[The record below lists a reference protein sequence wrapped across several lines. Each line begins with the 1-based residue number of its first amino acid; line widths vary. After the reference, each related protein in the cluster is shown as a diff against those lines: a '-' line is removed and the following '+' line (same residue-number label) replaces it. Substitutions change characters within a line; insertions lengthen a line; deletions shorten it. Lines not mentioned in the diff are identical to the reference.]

1 MNQIPDM
8 YCNDDDEDP
17 TLASTSEQ
25 RIVLGQKGMLTE
37 VEINGRKLTIVDP
50 SLVQGIDR
58 MVRSLQGK
66 ISVMEQEIRTLRSRL
81 SVAEANLRSTSIELD
96 NKVSYSRE

>member
-1 MNQIPDM
+1 M

>member
-1 MNQIPDM
+1 M
-8 YCNDDDEDP
+8 YRNDDDDD
-17 TLASTSEQ
+17 TSQSYAAEQ
-25 RIVLGQKGMLTE
+25 KIVLGQKGMLTE

-50 SLVQGIDR
+50 SVVQSIDR
-58 MVRSLQGK
+58 MVRSMQGK

-96 NKVSYSRE
+96 KKVSYSRE